1 MISMY
6 GKKSV
11 ANSTGEI
18 IPFVYWDND
27 LDPTYRPHLRSPC
40 GFSKS
45 SWSYQSSP
53 PYANEDLLDYIELQQ
68 AFSTVME
75 MIPLNR
81 VGLTTNMNLG
91 DLLLFINR

>member
-1 MISMY
+1 MKAKDHPVDFQRACDHIKAAS
-6 GKKSV
+6 
-11 ANSTGEI
+11 
-18 IPFVYWDND
+18 
-27 LDPTYRPHLRSPC
+27 
-40 GFSKS
+40 
-45 SWSYQSSP
+45 

-75 MIPLNR
+75 MIPLNC